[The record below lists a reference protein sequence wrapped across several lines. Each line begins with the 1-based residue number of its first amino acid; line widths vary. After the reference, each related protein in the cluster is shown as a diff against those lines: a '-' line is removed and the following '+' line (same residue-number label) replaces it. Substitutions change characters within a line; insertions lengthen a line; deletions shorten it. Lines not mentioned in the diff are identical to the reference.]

1 MDEIST
7 YEDYRPARE
16 QGVIDIDEIV
26 DNFEFLDDWDQRYQY
41 LVELGEN
48 LEPLPDAL
56 KTAENWVKPCM
67 STVHVATETVPGS
80 PGLIRFRG
88 DCDTAVIKG
97 VLALLIDLM
106 SYRSLADIHELDV
119 DSLFTR
125 LRLEE
130 NLSPN
135 RHVGI
140 YAIVDKMLERA
151 EALTGAD
158 TRPIPAPH

>member
-1 MDEIST
+1 MNADNPMLPEL
-7 YEDYRPARE
+7 
-16 QGVIDIDEIV
+16 VEIV
-26 DNFEFLDDWDQRYQY
+26 DNFEFLDDWDQRYLY

-48 LEPLPDAL
+48 LEPLPDEL
-56 KTAENWVKPCM
+56 KTEENWVKPCM
-67 STVHVATETVPGS
+67 STVHVAAEAVPGS

-106 SYRSLADIHELDV
+106 SNRSLTDIHDLDV

-130 NLSPN
+130 HLSPN

-140 YAIVDKMLERA
+140 YAIVDKMTERA
-151 EALTGAD
+151 NAVSGAQSTIRAD
-158 TRPIPAPH
+158 KAATH